1 MQIFIFTEA
10 YETLSYAAH
19 CEAGEGNWLQGE
31 AALQTHSFRDAD
43 PRPVIPKNRKLLE
56 LFRNRFTKTKHF
68 TGPGVVAVC
77 SHKLYDQPKYSNQH
91 YPA

>member
-68 TGPGVVAVC
+68 TGPGVVAALLT
-77 SHKLYDQPKYSNQH
+77 KII
-91 YPA
+91 